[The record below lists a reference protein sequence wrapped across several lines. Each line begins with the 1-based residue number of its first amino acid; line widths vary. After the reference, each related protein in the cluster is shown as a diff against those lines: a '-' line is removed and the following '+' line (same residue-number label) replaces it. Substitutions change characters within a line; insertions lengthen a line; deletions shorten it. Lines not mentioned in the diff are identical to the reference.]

1 MVSVIFD
8 LEGTLV
14 RTVEMKED
22 VILDFRQQTR
32 RKLIELGI
40 PVETLV
46 GIEASTLMRKKAI
59 EYANDLFSER
69 ERLRLE
75 RQLDQFLLGYELNWA
90 KESALFPDTMPVL
103 GTLRERGIHIA
114 IVTNTSRQ
122 AAEAIF
128 TKHGLSKYFDVVV
141 TRNDVAQLKPDPQ
154 GIFLALERLPDKAEF
169 FVGDTRIDSEAA
181 KNAGIKSIIIRRGWP
196 HTLVPPDCPADY
208 GVKSLGEITKIFERH
223 YHVIT

>member
-32 RKLIELGI
+32 KKLIELGI
-40 PVETLV
+40 PVETFA
-46 GIEASTLMRKKAI
+46 GIEASTLMRNKAI
-59 EYANDLFSER
+59 QYANEILSER
-69 ERLRLE
+69 ERLKLE
-75 RQLDQFLLGYELNWA
+75 RQLNQFLLGYELKWA
-90 KESALFPDTMPVL
+90 KESALFPDTMSVL
-103 GTLRERGIHIA
+103 GTLREQGIHMA

-128 TKHGLSKYFDVVV
+128 TKHRLSKYFDVVV

-154 GIFLALERLPDKAEF
+154 GILLALQRLQNRAKF

-181 KNAGIKSIIIRRGWP
+181 KNAGIKSIIVKRGWP
-196 HTLVPPDCPADY
+196 HILLPPDCPTDY
-208 GVKSLGEITKIFERH
+208 SVNSLAEIIEIVDRD
-223 YHVIT
+223 IIP